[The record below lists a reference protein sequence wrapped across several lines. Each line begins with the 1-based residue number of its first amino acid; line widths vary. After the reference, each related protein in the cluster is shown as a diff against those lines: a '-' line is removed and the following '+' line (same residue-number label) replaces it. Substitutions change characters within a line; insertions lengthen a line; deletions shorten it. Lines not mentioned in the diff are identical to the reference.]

1 MTTKTK
7 SYFAAVDSP
16 FRLFLMV
23 SLSVFAAEL
32 LVMLFID
39 ALPPLSKWSA
49 ALIDSSLLLVSIFP
63 MLYLTLFRP
72 LTAQIRQREIAESA
86 LRQEVEKSQALL
98 RNASDGI
105 HILDRSGNLVELS
118 DSFCAMLG
126 YRREEMLGM
135 NASQWDARFSAA
147 ELATVIEK
155 QFQQGIRSQFETCH
169 RRKDGSVIDV
179 EVSGFPLQFDG
190 KTLLFNSSR
199 EITARKRAEEQVR
212 KLAQAVEQSPESI
225 VITNTVPEIEY
236 VNEAF
241 LRTTGYL
248 REDVI
253 GRNPRVLHSGK
264 TPAESFRALWD
275 ALTDGKTWQGEFC
288 NRRKDGSEYI
298 EFAIISPIRQA
309 DGGITHYVAVKEDI
323 TERKR
328 VAEELDQHRNHLEDL
343 VRERTAALSLA
354 KDAADA
360 ANRAKS
366 NFLANMSH
374 ELRTPIHAIVGM
386 TDIALHNTEDPAQV
400 KRLSKVI
407 AASRHLVGIVTEILD
422 FSKLDAERIT
432 LAKRD
437 FNLDDVF
444 SNVVNLNRERASE
457 KALELVID
465 VLPRLA
471 KLALQGDPL
480 RLGQI
485 LVNLTS
491 NAIKFTASGS
501 VIVSAQVLEETA
513 LDVLV
518 RFSVADTGIGISKA
532 DQARIF
538 TAFEQA
544 DGSISRQYGGTG
556 LGLAIS
562 NRIAEA
568 MGSHIDVESQVG
580 IGSVFGFTS
589 RFAKTERKVSPAHLE
604 STLADHLGMAYAN
617 ARILLAEDEPLNQEV
632 LQQQFNLAGVTV
644 ELAWDG
650 AEAVEM
656 AKRANYDLILMDI
669 RMPKVDGIEAT
680 IAIRALPGQKDV
692 PIVALTAN
700 TFEEERQRCFDAGM
714 NDILSK
720 PSSAVELYEMLIK
733 WLAKANG

>member
-241 LRTTGYL
+241 LRTL
-248 REDVI
+248 
-253 GRNPRVLHSGK
+253 
-264 TPAESFRALWD
+264 
-275 ALTDGKTWQGEFC
+275 
-288 NRRKDGSEYI
+288 
-298 EFAIISPIRQA
+298 
-309 DGGITHYVAVKEDI
+309 
-323 TERKR
+323 
-328 VAEELDQHRNHLEDL
+328 
-343 VRERTAALSLA
+343 
-354 KDAADA
+354 
-360 ANRAKS
+360 
-366 NFLANMSH
+366 
-374 ELRTPIHAIVGM
+374 
-386 TDIALHNTEDPAQV
+386 
-400 KRLSKVI
+400 
-407 AASRHLVGIVTEILD
+407 
-422 FSKLDAERIT
+422 
-432 LAKRD
+432 
-437 FNLDDVF
+437 
-444 SNVVNLNRERASE
+444 
-457 KALELVID
+457 
-465 VLPRLA
+465 
-471 KLALQGDPL
+471 
-480 RLGQI
+480 
-485 LVNLTS
+485 
-491 NAIKFTASGS
+491 
-501 VIVSAQVLEETA
+501 
-513 LDVLV
+513 
-518 RFSVADTGIGISKA
+518 
-532 DQARIF
+532 
-538 TAFEQA
+538 
-544 DGSISRQYGGTG
+544 
-556 LGLAIS
+556 
-562 NRIAEA
+562 
-568 MGSHIDVESQVG
+568 
-580 IGSVFGFTS
+580 
-589 RFAKTERKVSPAHLE
+589 
-604 STLADHLGMAYAN
+604 
-617 ARILLAEDEPLNQEV
+617 
-632 LQQQFNLAGVTV
+632 
-644 ELAWDG
+644 
-650 AEAVEM
+650 
-656 AKRANYDLILMDI
+656 
-669 RMPKVDGIEAT
+669 
-680 IAIRALPGQKDV
+680 
-692 PIVALTAN
+692 
-700 TFEEERQRCFDAGM
+700 
-714 NDILSK
+714 
-720 PSSAVELYEMLIK
+720 
-733 WLAKANG
+733 